1 MGKNDKRNFVIKIRV
16 HTRNSA
22 SPVELSQLRLLVEAG
37 IISVSDVVLNV
48 NRDWNPSDNFRTNG
62 KDKGRRDVKPAL
74 HLNWKEAAQGD
85 RDWLLCIT

>member
-48 NRDWNPSDNFRTNG
+48 NRGNPSDNFRTNG
-62 KDKGRRDVKPAL
+62 KDKGWRDVKLAL

>member
-1 MGKNDKRNFVIKIRV
+1 MGTNDKRNFVIKIRV

-37 IISVSDVVLNV
+37 IISVSDVVPNV
-48 NRDWNPSDNFRTNG
+48 NRGNLSDNFRTNG
-62 KDKGRRDVKPAL
+62 KDKGWRDVKLTL
-74 HLNWKEAAQGD
+74 HRNWKEAAQGD